1 VTAPDS
7 QDELRELAKA
17 VAVAG
22 TENACHAHY
31 VDGETGGV
39 ITPTGR
45 VMCPSCADW
54 YGSEVAIRL

>member
-1 VTAPDS
+1 MASDS
-7 QDELRELAKA
+7 TDELREYAKA

-31 VDGETGGV
+31 VDAETGGI

-45 VMCPSCADW
+45 VMCRSCADW
-54 YGSEVAIRL
+54 YGAEVEIRL